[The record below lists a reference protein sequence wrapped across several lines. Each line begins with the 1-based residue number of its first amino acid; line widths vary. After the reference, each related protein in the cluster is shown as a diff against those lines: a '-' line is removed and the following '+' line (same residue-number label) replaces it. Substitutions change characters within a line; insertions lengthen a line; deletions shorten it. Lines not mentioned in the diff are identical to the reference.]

1 VSRYLDLEDR
11 TTREF
16 LGRLLDLWD
25 HEQERIADGALAPG
39 ETIEQWE
46 ERMRKKLGYTPLRL
60 PTKTL

>member
-1 VSRYLDLEDR
+1 MSRFLDLEDR
-11 TTREF
+11 ATREF
-16 LGRLLDLWD
+16 LGHLLDLWD
-25 HEQERIADGALAPG
+25 REQERIDDGGLASG